1 MPSSTMRAL
10 AFDGP
15 APDMSTTRLAQLPVP
30 VPGPGEIAIDV
41 HHAGVNF
48 IDIMARRGDPG
59 YAAQWPFVPGL
70 EVAGTVRA
78 LGPDVDGPPVGTRV
92 AAFSGRSGL
101 AEVAIVAAPLV
112 VPVPDAVSFAQAAA
126 APGTLTAAELLVADT
141 ARVRAGDVVL
151 VHAAGGGVGP
161 ARAPRARLA
170 GASTL
175 IGTVGHPRRAA
186 AAQGAGYDVV
196 LARGPEL
203 TVDIRKRTGGRGVD
217 VVLDPQGTDL
227 LDVDLEVVAPGGRIV
242 LFGNATGAPL
252 APLPA
257 TRRLYAANASI
268 AGFSLTRWSA
278 VAPQRVADALKR
290 VLADLASG
298 AHTAEVTEIDDLDGA
313 ADAQQAL
320 ADGRG
325 AGKQVVRIR

>member
-1 MPSSTMRAL
+1 MRAL

-15 APDMSTTRLAQLPVP
+15 APDTSTTRVVELPVP

-41 HHAGVNF
+41 HYAGVNF

-70 EVAGTVRA
+70 EAAGTVRA
-78 LGPDVDGPPVGTRV
+78 LGPDVSGPPVGTRV
-92 AAFSGRSGL
+92 AAFSGRGAL
-101 AEVAIVAAPLV
+101 AEVVTVAAALV
-112 VPVPDAVSFAQAAA
+112 ARVPDGVGLGEAGA
-126 APGTLTAAELLVADT
+126 APGSLTAAELLVAHVS
-141 ARVRAGDVVL
+141 RVRSGDVVL
-151 VHAAGGGVGP
+151 VNAAGGGVGQ
-161 ARAPRARLA
+161 ALAQRARLA
-170 GASTL
+170 GAAAL
-175 IGTVGHPRRAA
+175 IGTVGRPERIA
-186 AAQGAGYDVV
+186 AAQEAGYDHV

-203 TVDIRKRTGGRGVD
+203 AREILEQTGGHRVD
-217 VVLDPQGTDL
+217 VVFDPQGTDL
-227 LDVDLEVVAPGGRIV
+227 LDVHLEVVAPGGRIV
-242 LFGNATGAPL
+242 LFGNATGEPL

-257 TRRLYAANASI
+257 TGRLYAANASI

-278 VAPQRVADALKR
+278 AAPHRVAGALEC

-298 AHTAEVTEIDDLDGA
+298 AHTADVTEIDDLVHA

-325 AGKQVVRIR
+325 RGKQVVRIRS

>member
-1 MPSSTMRAL
+1 MRAL
-10 AFDGP
+10 AFDSP
-15 APDMSTTRLAQLPVP
+15 APDTSTTRVVELPVP

-41 HHAGVNF
+41 HYAGVNF

-70 EVAGTVRA
+70 EAAGTVRA
-78 LGPDVDGPPVGTRV
+78 LGPDVSGPPVGTRV
-92 AAFSGRSGL
+92 AAFSGRGGL
-101 AEVAIVAAPLV
+101 AEVVTVAAALV
-112 VPVPDAVSFAQAAA
+112 ARVPDGVGLGEAGA
-126 APGTLTAAELLVADT
+126 APGSLTAAELLVAHV
-141 ARVRAGDVVL
+141 ARVRSGDVVL
-151 VHAAGGGVGP
+151 VNTAGGGVGQ
-161 ARAPRARLA
+161 ALAQRARLA
-170 GASTL
+170 GAAAL
-175 IGTVGHPRRAA
+175 IGTVRRPERIA
-186 AAQGAGYDVV
+186 AAQEAGYDHV

-203 TVDIRKRTGGRGVD
+203 AREILEQTGGHGVD
-217 VVLDPQGTDL
+217 VVFDPQGTDL

-242 LFGNATGAPL
+242 LFGNATGEPL

-257 TRRLYAANASI
+257 TGRLYAANASI

-278 VAPQRVADALKR
+278 AAPHRVAGALEC

-298 AHTAEVTEIDDLDGA
+298 AHTADVTEIDDLVHA

-325 AGKQVVRIR
+325 RGKQVVRIRS